1 MSMKRV
7 TKRLPDA
14 YCVALQ
20 DKALRALGHRYIVWS
35 GPVAPRGSLCP
46 AIGIGRTAREAWSS
60 TKTFSPMSK
69 TTTRI
74 HVKKRAT
81 LYVRKTRKQHYWR
94 ITTPNNKKIAI
105 GGEGYKNQGDI
116 IAVLPL
122 VLAAIQDYLK
132 TVTGQR
138 G

>member
-1 MSMKRV
+1 
-7 TKRLPDA
+7 
-14 YCVALQ
+14 
-20 DKALRALGHRYIVWS
+20 
-35 GPVAPRGSLCP
+35 
-46 AIGIGRTAREAWSS
+46 
-60 TKTFSPMSK
+60 MSK

-81 LYVRKTRKQHYWR
+81 LYVRKVRKQHYWR

-105 GGEGYKNQGDI
+105 GGEGYRNQGDI

-122 VLAAIQDYLK
+122 VLAAIQDFLK
-132 TVTGQR
+132 TATGQR